1 MIQPSESAV
10 MRNSPDSRPRDLS
23 GGSRELASG
32 LESLYDSRLLL
43 KAIDL
48 FFQHF
53 YADVL
58 FSLHEPSVRS
68 TAKSGEMKPI
78 LAIAMLT
85 LTARFIPE
93 LAELYGS
100 DQEACDHFANAIRV
114 ELLLEADKPSL
125 EKIHAL
131 LFLSLHEWGSGRGA
145 RAVSALG

>member
-1 MIQPSESAV
+1 
-10 MRNSPDSRPRDLS
+10 
-23 GGSRELASG
+23 
-32 LESLYDSRLLL
+32 LEFLYNPLLL
-43 KAIDL
+43 SKAIDL

-68 TAKSGEMKPI
+68 AAKTGELKPTLAVAI
-78 LAIAMLT
+78 LALT
-85 LTARFIPE
+85 GRFMPE
-93 LAELYGS
+93 LAEIYGS
-100 DQEACDHFANAIRV
+100 SQEACDYFANAIRA

-145 RAVSALG
+145 RAVCGLK

>member
-1 MIQPSESAV
+1 M
-10 MRNSPDSRPRDLS
+10 MRRSGAATARNPADSGPCDLS
-23 GGSRELASG
+23 TGSRDRG
-32 LESLYDSRLLL
+32 GDLEFLYNPQLLS

-58 FSLHEPSVRS
+58 FSLHEPSVRLA
-68 TAKSGEMKPI
+68 AKSGELKPI
-78 LAIAMLT
+78 LAVAILA
-85 LTARFIPE
+85 LTARFMPE
-93 LAELYGS
+93 LAEIYGS
-100 DQEACDHFANAIRV
+100 GQETCDHFANAIRA

-145 RAVSALG
+145 RAVSGLK